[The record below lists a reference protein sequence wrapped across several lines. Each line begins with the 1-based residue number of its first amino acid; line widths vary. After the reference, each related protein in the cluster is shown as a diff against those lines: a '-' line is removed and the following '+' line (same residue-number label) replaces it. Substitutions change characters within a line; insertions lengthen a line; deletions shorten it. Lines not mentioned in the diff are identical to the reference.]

1 MWSSCSDSPD
11 DEGTETAILLGLVVS
26 VLSRGRIA
34 ITTLAVA
41 FALAVSSC
49 CRVDERP
56 VCSSTALYALEV
68 AYLDEVVSTCKAQ
81 GYDACK
87 ELPEIEARY
96 EARREAW
103 ARCR

>member
-1 MWSSCSDSPD
+1 MKR
-11 DEGTETAILLGLVVS
+11 AISMLV
-26 VLSRGRIA
+26 LA
-34 ITTLAVA
+34 LTLA
-41 FALAVSSC
+41 LSGC

-68 AYLDEVVSTCKAQ
+68 AYLDEVVSTCREQ
-81 GYDACK
+81 GYDACQ